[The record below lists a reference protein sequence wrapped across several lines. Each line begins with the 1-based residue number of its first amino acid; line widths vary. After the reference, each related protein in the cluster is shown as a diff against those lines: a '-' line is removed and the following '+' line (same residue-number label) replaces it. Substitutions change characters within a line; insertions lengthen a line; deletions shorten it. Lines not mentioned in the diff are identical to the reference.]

1 MSFFAV
7 FDTTLLA
14 ENDSLKILMLK
25 LLKLVK
31 SSSSNKLTLWQQQSI
46 QNKISLISLTISSTK
61 RGISWLDVQINT
73 NQITILSSLKVPL
86 VQVNSTLASLQSAN
100 IAAVSLNTSET
111 TMLVNIVVNFTS
123 ILEG

>member
-31 SSSSNKLTLWQQQSI
+31 SSSSIKLTLWQLQSI
-46 QNKISLISLTISSTK
+46 QNKISLISLPISSTK

>member
-31 SSSSNKLTLWQQQSI
+31 SSSSIKLTLWQQQSI

-86 VQVNSTLASLQSAN
+86 VQVNSTLASLHSAN
-100 IAAVSLNTSET
+100 ISAVSLNTSET

>member
-31 SSSSNKLTLWQQQSI
+31 SSSSIKLTLWQQQSI

>member
-100 IAAVSLNTSET
+100 IAAVSFNTSET

>member
-14 ENDSLKILMLK
+14 DNDSLKILMLK